1 MINQKIYQTQYYGF
15 EVRVYFW
22 DWGSRKRT
30 KHLGKR
36 FKSQKAKV
44 QNGQNLSW
52 ATVER
57 SAPQGSIIGSLL
69 FSIYGAD
76 LSDHLIT

>member
-22 DWGSRKRT
+22 DWDSRKRT

-36 FKSQKAKV
+36 FKS
-44 QNGQNLSW
+44 
-52 ATVER
+52 
-57 SAPQGSIIGSLL
+57 
-69 FSIYGAD
+69 
-76 LSDHLIT
+76 